1 MNLSTQWL
9 PNIPTRWQIANP
21 KTLFS
26 ERTQK
31 STVSDIHLTPS
42 QKFGVLPQSE
52 YIEMIGGSVVL
63 NLTGSDSMKHVDK
76 NDFIIHL
83 RSFQGGIE
91 HSNYSG
97 KVSNAYCV
105 LKPTQQI
112 DPRYFRW
119 VLKSQGYIQELNA
132 TTDQLRDGQS
142 IKFEQFITI
151 GLPLP
156 PIEEQHKIADYLDV
170 ETKRIQD
177 LITLKKNLV
186 VKYDELFN
194 SVRNHFVVGKS
205 GIGNI
210 KNGEEWFSSVPS
222 HWIKKPLRHLFSWQ
236 KGKDPARLD
245 ATYCGQNPGPFPVYS
260 GQTSND
266 GIFGEIDTYD
276 FDFKVECN
284 LITTVGARAGS
295 MKVLTGKFSLSQN
308 CALLEPKSEEM
319 SASYLNFLWPTIWN
333 DLSSKIPSDMQ
344 PSVRLDDLKKI
355 WVYFPP
361 KDEQSEIVFKLQK
374 MESEYLAARSAVLA
388 SIDLYNE
395 YMNAI
400 VTEKVTGRFSESNAK
415 AVF

>member
-1 MNLSTQWL
+1 MTTVLDEIQSTLGWNEVPL
-9 PNIPTRWQIANP
+9 RA
-21 KTLFS
+21 
-26 ERTQK
+26 
-31 STVSDIHLTPS
+31 V
-42 QKFGVLPQSE
+42 GV
-52 YIEMIGGSVVL
+52 
-63 NLTGSDSMKHVDK
+63 
-76 NDFIIHL
+76 
-83 RSFQGGIE
+83 
-91 HSNYSG
+91 
-97 KVSNAYCV
+97 KVSNVGYPNLEPLSVFLDAGVVPRSSREDNHNQLGESLEKYQRVLPNDLVFNKLRTWQGGFGKSEYEGIVSPAYIIV
-105 LKPTQQI
+105 RLNTEVIHPKFLEYLLKSKPYLAELTRLSKWMPPTQFDI
-112 DPRYFRW
+112 SW
-119 VLKSQGYIQELNA
+119 ES
-132 TTDQLRDGQS
+132 LRDLRLR
-142 IKFEQFITI
+142 F
-151 GLPLP
+151 P
-156 PIEEQHKIADYLDV
+156 PIEEQHRIADYLDV

-177 LITLKKNLV
+177 LITLKKKLV
-186 VKYDELFN
+186 TKYDELFN
-194 SVRNHFVVGKS
+194 SVRNYIVVGKS
-205 GIGNI
+205 GLGNI

-222 HWIKKPLRHLFSWQ
+222 HWTKKPLRLLFSWQ

-260 GQTSND
+260 GQTAND

-276 FDFKVECN
+276 FDYKVECN

-361 KDEQSEIVFKLQK
+361 KEEQSEIVFKLQQ
-374 MESEYLAARSAVLA
+374 MESEYLVARSAVLA

-395 YMNAI
+395 YINAI
-400 VTEKVTGRFSESNAK
+400 VTEKVTGRFSESKAR

>member
-1 MNLSTQWL
+1 MKSKWPSIKAKYLLIKQNHLSSDLDGVVTAFRDGEVVL
-9 PNIPTRWQIANP
+9 R
-21 KTLFS
+21 S
-26 ERTQK
+26 ERRTEGFTEATEFIGYQGVKKGELVVHSMDAFAGAIGISK
-31 STVSDIHLTPS
+31 SDGRMSPVVHIYRGIA
-42 QKFGVLPQSE
+42 GV
-52 YIEMIGGSVVL
+52 
-63 NLTGSDSMKHVDK
+63 D
-76 NDFIIHL
+76 L
-83 RSFQGGIE
+83 R
-91 HSNYSG
+91 YY
-97 KVSNAYCV
+97 AYC
-105 LKPTQQI
+105 LKHLSN
-112 DPRYFRW
+112 
-119 VLKSQGYIQELNA
+119 VGYIQSLSKGIRERSTSFDPAILKEL
-132 TTDQLRDGQS
+132 LLP
-142 IKFEQFITI
+142 FPPLHEQRR
-151 GLPLP
+151 
-156 PIEEQHKIADYLDV
+156 IADYLDV

-177 LITLKKNLV
+177 VITLKKNLV
-186 VKYDELFN
+186 AKYDELFN
-194 SVRNHFVVGKS
+194 SVRNYLVVGKS

-222 HWIKKPLRHLFSWQ
+222 HWTKKPLRLLFSWQ

-245 ATYCGQNPGPFPVYS
+245 ATYCSQNPGPFPVYS

-344 PSVRLDDLKKI
+344 PSVRLDDLKQI

-361 KDEQSEIVFKLQK
+361 KDEQSEIVFKLQQ

-400 VTEKVTGRFSESNAK
+400 VTEKVTGHFSESNAK